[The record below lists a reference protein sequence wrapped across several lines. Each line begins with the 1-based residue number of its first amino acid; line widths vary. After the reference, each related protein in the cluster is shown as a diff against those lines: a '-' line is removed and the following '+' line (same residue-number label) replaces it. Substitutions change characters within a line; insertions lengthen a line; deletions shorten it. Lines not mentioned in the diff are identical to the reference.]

1 MYRLLIADDEAL
13 EREGLE
19 FIIERMM
26 PGRFQIVHAE
36 NGRLAI
42 QRAEQLRP
50 HIVMMDI
57 KMPGIEGLEALRQ
70 MKEKQPELKMVLVTA
85 YDYFSYAQ
93 QAVTLGVKEY
103 ILKPAKRDQ
112 VVDVLRRLVGELD
125 AEAAKREEEL
135 KREEKLSQLQPR
147 AASELALL
155 LMTGAVA
162 DTELGRIAEL
172 LELDLGAGA
181 ALVFAAEDGVDR
193 VRFAA
198 ALRRFVET
206 LRLRG
211 IVSPVVGRQAAVFVL
226 LPGAERSGSDGEDG
240 EDGGSEGAAPGAG
253 RGGGEA
259 AAGLLRPEELAL
271 RAGAMLAAQLGV
283 AVRAAAGPALHG
295 PGGLRQSYREAAA
308 RLGAGVGA
316 AGTAEL
322 PPEWLDAGAREAGG
336 AEPPPQALGAIE
348 RAKSWIAARYREEL
362 SMEQAAEHVNLSPFY
377 FSKLFKQHVG
387 ETFIDYVTRLRIDR
401 AKELIALEGGELSLK
416 EVCFEVGYHD
426 PNYFSRVFKKVTGMS
441 PTEYRAFQQR

>member
-26 PGRFQIVHAE
+26 PGEFQIIHAE

-42 QRAEQLRP
+42 QRAEQHRP

-70 MKEKQPELKMVLVTA
+70 MKEKQPDLKMVLVTA

-112 VVDVLRRLVGELD
+112 VVAALRRLKAELE
-125 AEAAKREEEL
+125 AEEARRDEEL
-135 KREEKLSQLQPR
+135 KREEKLTQLLPR
-147 AASELALL
+147 VASELAIL
-155 LMTGAVA
+155 LMTGGVV
-162 DTELGRIAEL
+162 DTELERIAEL
-172 LELDLGAGA
+172 LELEVFAGA
-181 ALVFAAEDGVDR
+181 ALAFAAEEGADPA
-193 VRFAA
+193 RFAA
-198 ALRRFVET
+198 ALRRYCET
-206 LRLRG
+206 ARLRCV
-211 IVSPVVGRQAAVFVL
+211 VSPVVGRHAAVFVL
-226 LPGAERSGSDGEDG
+226 LPAAER
-240 EDGGSEGAAPGAG
+240 GAG
-253 RGGGEA
+253 TDAGGADALG
-259 AAGLLRPEELAL
+259 GTRPEELAQ
-271 RAGAMLAAQLGV
+271 RAGAMLAEQLGV
-283 AVRAAAGPALHG
+283 AVRAAAGPVGHG
-295 PGGLRQSYREAAA
+295 PAGLRQSYREAAA
-308 RLGAGVGA
+308 RLGAGLGA
-316 AGTAEL
+316 AGETEP
-322 PPEWLDAGAREAGG
+322 PPEWLAAEAREGG
-336 AEPPPQALGAIE
+336 GQSPQTLGAIE
-348 RAKSWIAARYREEL
+348 RAKAWIAERYREEL
-362 SMEQAAEHVNLSPFY
+362 TMEQAAEHASLSPFY

-401 AKELIALEGGELSLK
+401 AKELIAQDSGGLSLK

-441 PTEYRAFQQR
+441 PTEYRAWRQR